1 MTQST
6 HLLDAEITLQFSDTG
21 KYEVINVEGIK
32 CVWVWAE
39 GTREQAEYA
48 TVSRYV
54 KRAFGDKIK
63 GFLINN
69 IVSTKAI

>member
-6 HLLDAEITLQFSDTG
+6 HLVDAEITLQFSDTG
-21 KYEVINVEGIK
+21 KYEVINVKDIK

-48 TVSRYV
+48 TVSRWV
-54 KRAFGDKIK
+54 KTVFGDNIN
-63 GFLINN
+63 GFLVNN
-69 IVSTKAI
+69 LVSSKAI